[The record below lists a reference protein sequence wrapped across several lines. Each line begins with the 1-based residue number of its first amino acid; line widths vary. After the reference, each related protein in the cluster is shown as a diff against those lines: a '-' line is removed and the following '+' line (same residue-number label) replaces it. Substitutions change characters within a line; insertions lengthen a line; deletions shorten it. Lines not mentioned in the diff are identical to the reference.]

1 MTTPDRISALKGTAG
16 AMLCLA
22 LTAGIFIA
30 GDATIRDRE
39 ASVGSDFTLEVPDAD
54 LVPDV
59 LPEAGPEIGAEED
72 IPSNSDGA
80 GAGTLPATG
89 PDEGA
94 AGDGAAATPI
104 STTPLA
110 RPIVLAA
117 GRLSFSGSVVEL
129 DGIEP
134 VAIERKC
141 KTASDEAW
149 PCGRMARTA
158 FANYVRGRTVECTV
172 PGRTWSGT
180 VQARCTL
187 GGTDLSQWLADNG
200 WAEASS
206 GSGLEDA
213 AGQARAAGRGLY
225 GQDLRRRRPVALPDT
240 TTVEPQ
246 DDSIGISS
254 E

>member
-1 MTTPDRISALKGTAG
+1 MATPDRISALKGTAG
-16 AMLCLA
+16 AVLCLA

-59 LPEAGPEIGAEED
+59 LPEKGPETEAEED
-72 IPSNSDGA
+72 IPSNSDGDGSLPETVPEG
-80 GAGTLPATG
+80 GAV
-89 PDEGA
+89 E
-94 AGDGAAATPI
+94 DGATATPI

-117 GRLSFSGSVVEL
+117 GRLSFSGSVIEL

-180 VQARCTL
+180 VHARCTL

-200 WAEASS
+200 WAEAST
-206 GSGLEDA
+206 GSGLEEA

-225 GQDLRRRRPVALPDT
+225 GQDLRRRRPVVLPDT